1 MDKQE
6 IVGKVIETV
15 TRVQVMSGRSTEGIC
30 ASACPIGDVEG
41 FDSINA
47 EEAALMVAASLGI
60 ELPEDYNPFTSSKG
74 AQELSIDEVADAL
87 SRHIKER
94 AFAG

>member
-6 IVGKVIETV
+6 IVGKLIEAV
-15 TRVQVMSGRSTEGIC
+15 THVQVMSGRSTEGIC
-30 ASACPIGDVEG
+30 AAACPIGDVEG
-41 FDSINA
+41 FDSFNG

-60 ELPEDYNPFTSSKG
+60 ELPDDYNPFTSGRG
-74 AQELSIDEVADAL
+74 ARELSIDEVADAL

-94 AFAG
+94 AFA